1 MTITIFYYFI
11 PIFFM
16 ILTILGGK
24 FEILAV
30 CFLKC
35 YMYSDY
41 SVADA
46 EKLVNVESII
56 TIL

>member
-1 MTITIFYYFI
+1 
-11 PIFFM
+11 M

>member
-1 MTITIFYYFI
+1 
-11 PIFFM
+11 M
-16 ILTILGGK
+16 ILTILDGK